1 MTAIRLSPTISR
13 TELFTDEYGQ
23 SRTTIEYRVPGV
35 SYTSIPRR
43 GGAFGIPQIN
53 VDDHPDIGGQ
63 GLLARNLTALDF
75 GNGIDAKVIVEYGT
89 PSGNFGQTAGGTLV
103 DLQDGTFAWS
113 MSRQEVSVEIPL
125 QIARKKIHTTRD
137 AQGEPSVISSNYFE
151 IQKRTIVEKR
161 TVIQCRW
168 DLDNPDG
175 SDIQAF
181 ANQDGKI
188 HLLNSGYY
196 LFSVGT
202 LQPKLAKP
210 EEFRRRYTFVG
221 SWIHDIGT
229 PDAFSADTERLAFP
243 SDLPQAFGIDYAGV
257 AKVDGFMRLPWHTL
271 DTVNTPAGSGTGGNS
286 QGSPIDPYT
295 IYQAPEYPFDLQG
308 YTTLPGIPNS
318 FPSGTR

>member
-35 SYTSIPRR
+35 THTAIPRR

-53 VDDHPDIGGQ
+53 VDEHPDIAGQ
-63 GLLARNLTALDF
+63 GLLARNLTSFDF
-75 GNGIDAKVIVEYGT
+75 GNGVDARVVVEYGT
-89 PSGNFGQTAGGTLV
+89 PSSNFGQTAGGTLV

-125 QIARKKIHTTRD
+125 QIARKKVHTTRD
-137 AQGEPSVISSNYFE
+137 ANGDPSVISSNYFE
-151 IQKRTIVEKR
+151 IEKRTIVEKR

-168 DLDNPDG
+168 DLDNPSG

-181 ANQDGKI
+181 ADQDNKI
-188 HLLNSGYY
+188 HQLGNGFY

-210 EEFRRRYTFVG
+210 DEFRRRYTFVG

-229 PDAFSADTERLAFP
+229 PDAFSSDSERLVFP
-243 SDLPQAFGIDYAGV
+243 ADLPQFFGIDYSGV
-257 AKVDGFMRLPWHTL
+257 PKGNGLTRLPWHVL
-271 DTVNTPAGSGTGGNS
+271 DTINTPPGADPGGI

-295 IYQAPEYPFDLQG
+295 IYQSPEYPFDLQG
-308 YTTLPGIPNS
+308 YTTLPGIPSS